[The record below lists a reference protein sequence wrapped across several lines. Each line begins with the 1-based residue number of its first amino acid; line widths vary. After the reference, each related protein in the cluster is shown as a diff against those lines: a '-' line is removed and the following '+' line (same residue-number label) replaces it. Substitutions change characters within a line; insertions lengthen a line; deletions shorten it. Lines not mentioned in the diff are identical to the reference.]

1 MLKYTDYTIVFQEV
15 PDEVSLAINLSGC
28 PYRCKGCHSP
38 HLQQET
44 GEELSER
51 VLSGLLQSY
60 AQAITCV
67 CFMGGDAQ
75 VEAVCRLATY
85 VRTEWEGRLR
95 TAWYSGN
102 DIIDPAAAGC
112 FDYVKTGPFL
122 EALGGLD
129 RRTTNQRLYRFTA
142 DGFKDITFKMQR

>member
-1 MLKYTDYTIVFQEV
+1 MLKYTDYTIVFRKFLTKCRWQSTCRV
-15 PDEVSLAINLSGC
+15 VHIARVSQ
-28 PYRCKGCHSP
+28 P

-60 AQAITCV
+60 AHAITCV

-85 VRTEWEGRLR
+85 VRTEWEGILR